1 MLKGCREVRRL
12 DLVTRLDNTY
22 STAMSGRI
30 DCFLDLELITPDSPL
45 YASCR
50 CFDDVLFMKIEVC

>member
-1 MLKGCREVRRL
+1 MRKL
-12 DLVTRLDNTY
+12 DLGTRLDNTY

-30 DCFLDLELITPDSPL
+30 DCFLDLEMITPDSPL